1 MSRSC
6 LATCFALALVWSF
19 GCSGRTGPAPTA
31 DVKGTINMDGKP
43 LPAGELHFSITGQ
56 PPSVLK
62 VTDGTFKGQAPV
74 GQNKVELFIYVDSP
88 SSAKYKDSGA
98 AMKMNTAP
106 GKYWGPNTELDAG
119 VSATS
124 TNDFKFDIK
133 SR

>member
-19 GCSGRTGPAPTA
+19 GCSGRPSTAPTA
-31 DVKGTINMDGKP
+31 DVKGTISMDGKP
-43 LPAGELHFSITGQ
+43 LSAGELHFSIAGQ

-62 VTDGTFKGQAPV
+62 INNGAFSGQAPV
-74 GQNKVELFIYVDSP
+74 GQNKVELVILTDGPVSP
-88 SSAKYKDSGA
+88 KYKDVST
-98 AMKMNTAP
+98 KINSAP
-106 GKYWGPNTELDAG
+106 GKYWGPNTALDAG

-124 TNDFKFDIK
+124 PNDFKFDLK

>member
-6 LATCFALALVWSF
+6 LAACFALALVWSF

-31 DVKGTINMDGKP
+31 DVKGTVNMDGKP
-43 LPAGELHFSITGQ
+43 LSAGELHFSIANY

-74 GQNKVELFIYVDSP
+74 GQNKVELFILADGP
-88 SSAKYKDSGA
+88 SSSKYKESGA
-98 AMKMNTAP
+98 VSKINTAP

-124 TNDFKFDIK
+124 ANDFKFDLK